1 MNRLILFLFVYL
13 YALYVSADPAYRRI
27 TGYVFDQQTGVPLA
41 GVHVYIADNKMGTL
55 TDSEGHFAVSVA
67 AESTVHLTFSSVG
80 FTSKTQTI
88 IPKQQTEL
96 TVFLTYGQQ
105 LAEQVVRATTS
116 ASVSSNPQM
125 SAISL
130 SMEQLGK
137 VPALLGE
144 KDVMKLLQLMPGVQK
159 GSEGNAGLYVRGG
172 APDQNLI
179 LLDNAPIYNPNHLL
193 GFFSAFNG
201 DALKRVEMT
210 KGGFPARFGGRLSS
224 VIELTTKDGQT
235 DRLHGEAS
243 AGLVASRLT
252 VSGPL
257 GKRASFMVAGRRT
270 YLDLL
275 TGILG
280 QNTAEQPVLKTAF
293 FDLNAKVTIQA
304 GQADKVYI
312 SGYTSQDKFT
322 NGSAL
327 QSNLRWM
334 NGAGSIR
341 WNHLGSRG
349 TVSDLSLIYSRYQ
362 MGVQDQKALEQSS
375 QNALYTLN
383 YESSIQDIG
392 LKYDRTQ
399 YLNAAHQI
407 RFGGQLT
414 HHTFNPQ
421 AYVTLN
427 VNYLPEQATG
437 QTITA
442 AEAGAY
448 VEHTWSPAGKWRFAS
463 GLRLS
468 TYSVLGGSSTTT
480 ETRTLP
486 DSSKKTVYI
495 RPEPRLSVAY
505 RATPSFSIK
514 GSYALM
520 NQYLHLLSSTGVG
533 LSTDLWVPT
542 VKSIKPQQSQQV
554 AIGMAKDFAKSGLSL
569 TIEGYYKKMNDLLS
583 YREGASFLSADAQ
596 GNVNSTKWVDNVTSG
611 QGQSYGAEILLQ
623 KQTGRLSGWIGY
635 TLSWT
640 NWQFAE
646 LNGGKAFHPRYDR
659 RHDASIVGMYEL
671 TPAITLSA
679 TWVYGT
685 GNSLTLPLSRFS
697 GYYDQKAVGSQT
709 TANALY
715 GTGSN
720 VKEYGERNSFQAE
733 AYHRLDVSAR
743 FTKKRAH
750 TERVWEV
757 SVYNAYNRHNPFL
770 YSLEGK
776 AQEKGLPSKTVL
788 YKYSLFPVIP
798 SVSYTI
804 RF

>member
-1 MNRLILFLFVYL
+1 MFRLISILFVYL
-13 YALYVSADPAYRRI
+13 YSLSVTAEPAYRRI
-27 TGYVFDQQTGVPLA
+27 SGYVFDQQTGTPLA
-41 GVHVYIADNKMGTL
+41 GVNVYVADNKAGTV
-55 TDSEGHFAVSVA
+55 TNSEGHFAMSVA
-67 AESTVHLTFSSVG
+67 AESIVSLTFSSVG
-80 FTSKTQTI
+80 FVPKIQTI
-88 IPKQQTEL
+88 LPKQQAEI

-105 LAEQVVRATTS
+105 LAEQVVKATS
-116 ASVSSNPQM
+116 GSSISNNPQM

-201 DALKRVEMT
+201 DALKCVDMT

-235 DRLHGEAS
+235 DRFRGEAS

-252 VSGPL
+252 LSAPI
-257 GKRASFMVAGRRT
+257 GKYASFMVAGRRT

-275 TGILG
+275 TGLLG
-280 QNTAEQPVLKTAF
+280 QNTADQPVLKTAF
-293 FDLNAKVTIQA
+293 FDLNAKLTIHA
-304 GQADKVYI
+304 GPADKVYI

-327 QSNLRWM
+327 QSNLRWT

-341 WNHLGSRG
+341 WNHQGRKG

-375 QNALYTLN
+375 QNTFYTLN
-383 YESSIQDIG
+383 YQSSIQDVG
-392 LKYDRTQ
+392 LKYDRTH
-399 YLNAAHQI
+399 YLNATHQI

-421 AYVTLN
+421 AYVSLN
-427 VNYLPEQATG
+427 VNELPN
-437 QTITA
+437 QTSDQMVTA

-448 VEHTWSPAGKWRFAS
+448 IEHSWSPANKWRFTS

-468 TYSVLGGSSTTT
+468 AYSVLGGSSTTA
-480 ETRTLP
+480 ETKTRP
-486 DSSKKTVYI
+486 DSSATAVYI
-495 RPEPRLSVAY
+495 RPEPRLSIAY
-505 RATPSFSIK
+505 RVTPSFSIK

-554 AIGMAKDFAKSGLSL
+554 ALGMAKDFSQSGLSL
-569 TIEGYYKKMNDLLS
+569 TIEGYYKKMSNLLS

-596 GNVNSTKWVDNVTSG
+596 GNVNSAKWVDNVTSG
-611 QGQSYGAEILLQ
+611 QGRSYGAEILLQ
-623 KQTGRLSGWIGY
+623 KQAGRLSGWIGY

-640 NWQFAE
+640 DWQFAE
-646 LNGGKAFHPRYDR
+646 LNGGKTFHPRYDR

-679 TWVYGT
+679 SWVYGT

-697 GYYDQKAVGSQT
+697 GYYDQKAVGSPIT
-709 TANALY
+709 SNALY
-715 GTGSN
+715 GSGSN
-720 VKEYGERNSFQAE
+720 VKEYGERNSFQSE
-733 AYHRLDVSAR
+733 AYHRLDLSAR
-743 FTKKRAH
+743 FTKKRAR
-750 TERVWEV
+750 TERVWEI

-788 YKYSLFPVIP
+788 YKYSLFPAIP
-798 SVSYTI
+798 SLSYTI